1 MNKKMYI
8 IHLVIDTIIDIID
21 VIMQNAEQQ
30 DSQVVVIIIKLFLL
44 YKKMHISVQ
53 LRSRTINKNGRRRN
67 TKRKKMYKRKINSTV
82 LELLDLIFLIWRHHP

>member
-53 LRSRTINKNGRRRN
+53 PRSRTINKNGRRRN

-82 LELLDLIFLIWRHHP
+82 LELLYLIFLIWRHHP

>member
-44 YKKMHISVQ
+44 YKKMHTSVQ
-53 LRSRTINKNGRRRN
+53 QRSRTINKNGRRRN
-67 TKRKKMYKRKINSTV
+67 TKKRCINV
-82 LELLDLIFLIWRHHP
+82 KLILRF